1 MSSVWPFIMSLVLSW
16 YHCQAQPFVSAKIES
31 SSTTKKNPII
41 NSEIVEDLESGLKNV
56 ISQRMARFFMDSTS
70 SSGYGQCHQNNARI
84 QCNSNPE
91 TSAEKSTNRIWYPN
105 QCRSSRLTIFLCIS
119 GQMFG

>member
-16 YHCQAQPFVSAKIES
+16 YHCQAQPVVSAKIE
-31 SSTTKKNPII
+31 TTKNPII

-70 SSGYGQCHQNNARI
+70 SSGYGAGDMSNLLDLGLDSNAI
-84 QCNSNPE
+84 L
-91 TSAEKSTNRIWYPN
+91 TVSTKY
-105 QCRSSRLTIFLCIS
+105 FLEVKIANIS
-119 GQMFG
+119 

>member
-16 YHCQAQPFVSAKIES
+16 YYCQAQPFVSAKIES

-70 SSGYGQCHQNNARI
+70 SSGYGAGDMSNLLDLGLDSNAI
-84 QCNSNPE
+84 L
-91 TSAEKSTNRIWYPN
+91 TVSTKY
-105 QCRSSRLTIFLCIS
+105 FLEVKIANIS
-119 GQMFG
+119 

>member
-70 SSGYGQCHQNNARI
+70 SSGYGAGDMSNLLDLGLDSNAILTVSTYYLMQN
-84 QCNSNPE
+84 C
-91 TSAEKSTNRIWYPN
+91 STYLVPSTYK
-105 QCRSSRLTIFLCIS
+105 QIF
-119 GQMFG
+119 